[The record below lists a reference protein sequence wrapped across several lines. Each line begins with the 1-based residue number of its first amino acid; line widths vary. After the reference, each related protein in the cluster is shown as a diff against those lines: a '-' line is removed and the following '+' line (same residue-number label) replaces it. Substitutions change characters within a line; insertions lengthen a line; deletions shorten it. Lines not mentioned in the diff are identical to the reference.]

1 MGSNF
6 ILFFFFHSYT
16 TLFLLFVW
24 RKTFLT
30 VHLGLEEK
38 NSHQFI
44 LLGYKTSWLPHEFE
58 NGIGQAVIWSLL
70 HSEDSKEHWE
80 ILSGSW
86 TMGDLL

>member
-6 ILFFFFHSYT
+6 ILFFFSLLYHFVSSFCVKEN
-16 TLFLLFVW
+16 FLNSSF
-24 RKTFLT
+24 
-30 VHLGLEEK
+30 GLEEK